1 MFSRPMFTHDPSSR
15 QLLPTTRNATQN
27 FSSLGTVLSVSLSV
41 LLLAGGITGCGKN
54 ETPAPTIRPAL
65 AYKIPPGGGTD
76 IDVYSGDIRAR
87 YEVDHAFRVGGKI
100 ARRLVDAGATVKRGQ
115 PLAELDP
122 QDVKLA
128 ADAARSQVTAQQTE
142 ADFAEAELKRY
153 RDLFAKG
160 FISQSA
166 LDQKS
171 NVANAARARL
181 DAQKATASVSLN
193 QAGYATLVAQTDGVV
208 TQVSAEAGQVVA
220 QGQSI
225 LKVANP
231 NELELAIAIPES
243 RIGEFRGA
251 NRGAN
256 SGANSGTNLGANP
269 GANLGTNLG
278 TNQAR
283 PIRVHLWS
291 NPDVFYPG
299 RVREVSGAADA
310 VTRTYAVRIAVDA
323 GKSNNDAIGLG
334 MSAFAAFV
342 GNIEPGTF
350 AVPLSALYANG
361 KSTGVWQIN
370 ADGKVSL
377 KSVTVIQYRET
388 NALVKSDQVKPGDT
402 IVAAGVQKLRDGEVV
417 KPLIDPQVKGDGK
430 VAVAPVVTDEST
442 SVAASAK
449 R

>member
-1 MFSRPMFTHDPSSR
+1 MFYRPMFTYDPNPR
-15 QLLPTTRNATQN
+15 QLPPTTRDSSHN
-27 FSSLGTVLSVSLSV
+27 FSSLGAVLSVSLTV
-41 LLLAGGITGCGKN
+41 LLLAGGITGCGKS
-54 ETPAPTIRPAL
+54 ETPAPIIRPAL

-251 NRGAN
+251 N
-256 SGANSGTNLGANP
+256 
-269 GANLGTNLG
+269 LG

-323 GKSNNDAIGLG
+323 GKSNKDAIGLG

-361 KSTGVWQIN
+361 KSTGVWQIG

-430 VAVAPVVTDEST
+430 VAVAPIVTDEST